1 MNTTQQTDSDADLS
15 AIRAIFGDLSDTWDR
30 GDAAGFAA
38 LFTQDAQ
45 YTTNFGLTLQGRAQI
60 EQGHRLLFES
70 PHRSAELVLLFG
82 EEPQIRLVRP
92 DVAIVLIGGGTS
104 DGGEVSLRE
113 NGARST
119 LTYVI
124 LRESAGWLIS
134 MFQNTRRTPMPGAED
149 WSSRFALPA

>member
-1 MNTTQQTDSDADLS
+1 MNATQQTDPNADLS
-15 AIRAIFGDLSDTWDR
+15 AIRAVFGDLSDTWGR

-60 EQGHRLLFES
+60 EQGHRYVFEG

-104 DGGEVSLRE
+104 DGGEVSSRE
-113 NGARST
+113 NSTRST
-119 LTYVI
+119 LTYVM
-124 LRESAGWLIS
+124 LREPTGWRIS
-134 MFQNTRRTPMPGAED
+134 MFQNTRRTPI
-149 WSSRFALPA
+149 PA